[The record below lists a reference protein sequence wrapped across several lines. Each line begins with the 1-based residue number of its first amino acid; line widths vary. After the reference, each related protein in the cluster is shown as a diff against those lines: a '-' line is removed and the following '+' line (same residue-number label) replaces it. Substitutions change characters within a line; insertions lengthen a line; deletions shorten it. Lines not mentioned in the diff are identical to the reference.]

1 MSSDARPT
9 VDIHSE
15 AFLRRLMRRQLTLSA
30 QCAGA
35 FLVALGALPLANRY
49 APELMA
55 RRVAGFP
62 ITWLILGVLFFPFVW
77 AIAWIFI
84 RHSIRMESDEV
95 AAVDASRR
103 GH

>member
-30 QCAGA
+30 LCAGA
-35 FLVALGALPLANRY
+35 FLVALVALPLANRY
-49 APELMA
+49 APELMS

-62 ITWLILGVLFFPFVW
+62 LTWLILGVLFFPFVW